1 MQTTTVVD
9 GAGAH
14 MGGASRLLVE
24 LQRYL
29 SDSGREDVLVLGVG
43 HSLSPGWLASRE
55 LRAIRR
61 RPRTVVALN
70 NVSFVGAGRT
80 RTVLLRN
87 ALHFPL
93 PGEEHLLPAGVAR
106 RIAAEARV
114 VRAAVR
120 RADLVVVPAS
130 SMAAR
135 VEHWLPRSRFT
146 IAVRPH
152 PVSPRAT
159 LAERVPGR
167 IVCPVLLAPYKQMGP
182 RLRLLIEACS
192 RVRAAGT
199 LIEVVVTATAEE
211 LRQEGVPAADAV
223 TAVGRLGVDQV
234 EGLLSTAQIVY
245 YPTEVESFG
254 YPLAEARAN
263 GQPVLAADNAHN
275 AEVAGSA
282 LMGFVP
288 DVDSLELA
296 LRRALATTVTPSVVE
311 DAAEYF
317 DRLLEP
323 A

>member
-1 MQTTTVVD
+1 VLTTAVVD
-9 GAGAH
+9 CAGAR

-24 LQRYL
+24 LQRHL
-29 SDSGREDVLVLGVG
+29 SDSSRQDVHLLGLGR
-43 HSLSPGWLASRE
+43 SLSPAWLATRE
-55 LRAIRR
+55 LRAARC
-61 RPRTVVALN
+61 RPRIVVALN
-70 NVSFVGAGRT
+70 NVSFVGAGQT

-93 PGEEHLLPAGVAR
+93 PGEEHLMPSGAAR

-130 SMAAR
+130 SMAMR
-135 VEHWLPRSRFT
+135 VEHWLPRLHAA

-152 PVSPRAT
+152 PVSPRPT
-159 LAERVPGR
+159 SLERVPGR
-167 IVCPVLLAPYKQMGP
+167 IVCPVLLSPYKQMGERLRRLIDACS
-182 RLRLLIEACS
+182 RLRLEGTAIE
-192 RVRAAGT
+192 
-199 LIEVVVTATAEE
+199 IVVTATPEE
-211 LRQEGVPAADAV
+211 LREEGVPVAAV
-223 TAVGRLGVDQV
+223 TAAGRLDVKQA
-234 EGLLSTAQIVY
+234 EALISTAQIVY

-282 LMGFVP
+282 LMGFSP
-288 DVDSLELA
+288 DVDSLERA
-296 LRRALATTVTPSVVE
+296 VRRALAARITPSIVN

-317 DRLLEP
+317 NRLLEP
-323 A
+323 V